1 MLKRYRLHI
10 SMETLILLNLNNNI
24 HVVNAKQETI
34 SIFNFSMFRKLYK
47 LAMYLFCDDAVVI
60 FSRHFETDG

>member
-24 HVVNAKQETI
+24 VNAKQETI

>member
-10 SMETLILLNLNNNI
+10 SMETLILLNLNSNI
-24 HVVNAKQETI
+24 VNAKQETI